1 MNSTPVHCP
10 HKSSNFKAD
19 GISYHF
25 HTKFDFL
32 LYLIVRSQGCGMEV
46 LACVFVLCAG
56 GETDRQEENIEQN
69 RLGLKAVGCKTS
81 LIK

>member
-1 MNSTPVHCP
+1 
-10 HKSSNFKAD
+10 
-19 GISYHF
+19 
-25 HTKFDFL
+25 
-32 LYLIVRSQGCGMEV
+32 MEV